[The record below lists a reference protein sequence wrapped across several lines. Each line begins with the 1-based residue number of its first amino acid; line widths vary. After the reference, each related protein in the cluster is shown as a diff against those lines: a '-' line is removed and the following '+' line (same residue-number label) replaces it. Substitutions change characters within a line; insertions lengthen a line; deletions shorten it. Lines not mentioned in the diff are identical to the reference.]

1 MYKENIGVRGFYRSE
16 WNQNIIFLV
25 NGVRQR
31 SGYDFNNKLSYINV
45 PVQSIQR
52 VEVIK
57 GPAAVSYGSG
67 AFFGVVNI
75 VTTEQESSSSNST
88 DFSLGLGT
96 QKTSQINFNSS
107 KKVDGYLL
115 GVNLGGQ
122 MSDGIE
128 QNFKNISGDTSLS
141 TKRFMNEKSAYF
153 GFYLQKKHLFTTLTF
168 DRSWNNRTVVSPPYV
183 SKLHESSSS
192 FLAARYL
199 LRYFTKYKELI
210 DFNASYNYQHQQEE
224 LEFDLVGLDYNQEYQ
239 NTTVGQHELDINF
252 KFNIHKKFSTSVG
265 CNGIYI
271 PYSNDFVNFPIA
283 NLGNVKRHLAN
294 PSVLLGTYARIKW
307 IIMNNLT
314 YNGGL
319 RIEKQLPYEVEY
331 FTNLG
336 IQYLDPSKNFNF
348 TKYTYPK
355 EEVAALPEMSLNLA
369 INSNNNI
376 KLAFGEAINRIPL
389 FRIKAAQEGVKP
401 ERISSL
407 ELNYIGLLHKKV
419 RMNSSV
425 FYNYYYNLIVT
436 GFAFPY
442 NTTNN
447 SGKISTLGFE
457 CDIDY
462 KPIKQVG
469 LNLSGNYYETKNLTI
484 PEASPA
490 YSPNFLAYFKAS
502 YSFNT
507 FSVGLT
513 SHYVAST
520 LPKTR
525 LVLVPT
531 QNGAIESKYVRDG
544 EIAPGYFNTGIN
556 MHWTPMG
563 EKGLWLNIRV
573 SNLFDERMYYPVN
586 DFNPWAKKG
595 TLGIGRTVLGSIGY
609 TF

>member
-1 MYKENIGVRGFYRSE
+1 MRYIFVYILLAFISNKMVFSQKLTNDSINEDVIKLYSTNLDELLAIELSSATKFDEKIKDIPTSVYIVTRKDIQTYGYRTLSEILQHVPGFYIMDDYTMYKENIGVRGFYRSE

-168 DRSWNNRTVVSPPYV
+168 DKSWNNRTVVSPPYV

-239 NTTVGQHELDINF
+239 NTTVG
-252 KFNIHKKFSTSVG
+252 
-265 CNGIYI
+265 
-271 PYSNDFVNFPIA
+271 
-283 NLGNVKRHLAN
+283 
-294 PSVLLGTYARIKW
+294 
-307 IIMNNLT
+307 
-314 YNGGL
+314 
-319 RIEKQLPYEVEY
+319 
-331 FTNLG
+331 
-336 IQYLDPSKNFNF
+336 
-348 TKYTYPK
+348 
-355 EEVAALPEMSLNLA
+355 
-369 INSNNNI
+369 
-376 KLAFGEAINRIPL
+376 
-389 FRIKAAQEGVKP
+389 
-401 ERISSL
+401 
-407 ELNYIGLLHKKV
+407 
-419 RMNSSV
+419 
-425 FYNYYYNLIVT
+425 
-436 GFAFPY
+436 
-442 NTTNN
+442 
-447 SGKISTLGFE
+447 
-457 CDIDY
+457 
-462 KPIKQVG
+462 
-469 LNLSGNYYETKNLTI
+469 
-484 PEASPA
+484 
-490 YSPNFLAYFKAS
+490 
-502 YSFNT
+502 
-507 FSVGLT
+507 
-513 SHYVAST
+513 
-520 LPKTR
+520 
-525 LVLVPT
+525 
-531 QNGAIESKYVRDG
+531 
-544 EIAPGYFNTGIN
+544 
-556 MHWTPMG
+556 
-563 EKGLWLNIRV
+563 
-573 SNLFDERMYYPVN
+573 
-586 DFNPWAKKG
+586 
-595 TLGIGRTVLGSIGY
+595 
-609 TF
+609 